1 MKNNKYKKAL
11 ALILSALLVMP
22 CHATKPQ
29 YTHNPNTGLRVQRG
43 EPSPEDTQHRERLRH
58 TNTRNYGTI
67 FRCILTLFGVGA
79 IATVHHN
86 NTGDKIDFNRCDYLV
101 KNYHLPADSLN
112 YVRLN
117 KLRVYV
123 HKDLC
128 THFDSQR
135 PLFVARVENNI
146 LPNIRRGDFIPCAT
160 HIYLNNECIL
170 DDEFKDADYKLISD
184 DSLKIFALRC
194 IFGVNG
200 PDALPD
206 YTPQTGSTG
215 SINGTNPPC
224 PDLDKAIASLDSFIK
239 GFNDQMS
246 ALHSAFRS
254 LSSPPPLPK
263 SSSQLPSDPTA
274 ASTAP
279 KDTVNAE
286 TGAAVPKPN
295 DSPTDCL
302 LEQLDAQPNPFAA
315 YSALLLRLKW
325 WSVACDN
332 ALHNSNALEILH
344 CRHTSSAVPSADSLR
359 RLNASVN
366 KVLSA
371 RAFCSALISSCN
383 ACIARFSTASSPT
396 SY

>member
-43 EPSPEDTQHRERLRH
+43 EPSPEDTQHRERLHR
-58 TNTRNYGTI
+58 TTTLNYGSI
-67 FRCILTLFGVGA
+67 FRCVLTLFGVGA

-86 NTGDKIDFNRCDYLV
+86 NTGGRIDFNRCEYLV

-123 HKDLC
+123 HKDLY
-128 THFDSQR
+128 THFDSQQ
-135 PLFVARVENNI
+135 PLFVAHVENTI
-146 LPNIRRGDFIPCAT
+146 LPNISRGDFFPCAT
-160 HIYLNNECIL
+160 HIYLNNKCIL
-170 DDEFKDADYKLISD
+170 DGEFKDADYKLISD

-194 IFGVNG
+194 IFGVTG

-206 YTPQTGSTG
+206 FTPQTGSAG
-215 SINGTNPPC
+215 SGDDNHPRC
-224 PDLDKAIASLDSFIK
+224 PGLEKAIDSLNSFIK
-239 GFNDQMS
+239 KFNDQIS
-246 ALHSAFRS
+246 ALYSAFCS
-254 LSSPPPLPK
+254 LSSPPTLPEPT
-263 SSSQLPSDPTA
+263 SQLPSDPPA
-274 ASTAP
+274 ASTEP
-279 KDTVNAE
+279 KDTVNAGTE
-286 TGAAVPKPN
+286 TAVPKPT
-295 DSPTDCL
+295 DPPADCL
-302 LEQLDAQPNPFAA
+302 LEQLDAQPHPFAA
-315 YSALLLRLKW
+315 YSTLLIRLQW
-325 WSVACDN
+325 WSVACDT
-332 ALHNSNALEILH
+332 ALNNSHALEILH
-344 CRHTSSAVPSADSLR
+344 CRHPLPAITPET
-359 RLNASVN
+359 RLTELTALVN
-366 KVLSA
+366 EVLSK